1 MAKKGFGFK
10 PKENG
15 GVIRGPG
22 TGTSDSIATEM
33 QPGTYIMPADSTRTI
48 GDEALKKMADAKVP
62 VRVSNGEFEFTPEQ
76 VQSIGAA
83 VLTALRDATHKP
95 VDKPA
100 GQPRGFANGGMMTGR
115 PAFSGLR
122 DPFSESRDYAARA
135 SLIGSQRAR
144 LAIGQR

>member
-76 VQSIGAA
+76 VQSVGAA
-83 VLTALRDATHKP
+83 VLTALRPSADLKNIHLEAQNFPVETVM
-95 VDKPA
+95 VDKLKLQKVLLNLLSNAIKYTPE
-100 GQPRGFANGGMMTGR
+100 NGKIKM
-115 PAFSGLR
+115 SIDLL
-122 DPFSESRDYAARA
+122 DPPV
-135 SLIGSQRAR
+135 
-144 LAIGQR
+144 